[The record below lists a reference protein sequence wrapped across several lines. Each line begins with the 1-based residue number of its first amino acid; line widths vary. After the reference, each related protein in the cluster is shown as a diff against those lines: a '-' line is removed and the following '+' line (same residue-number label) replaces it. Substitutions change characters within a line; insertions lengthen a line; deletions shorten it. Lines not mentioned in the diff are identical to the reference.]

1 MGQIIKVDL
10 KHLGK
15 EVILNLNRSISSQEG
30 ISYQN
35 IAEASLDSTFCGA
48 LALSLFQEYEDI
60 KSIYIQSN
68 VITISFTRNL
78 GTDTE
83 YIKDL
88 VSNFF
93 IYYKKSGEEE

>member
-35 IAEASLDSTFCGA
+35 IAEASLDNTFCGA

-68 VITISFTRNL
+68 VVTISFTRNL
-78 GTDTE
+78 GTDSE

>member
-48 LALSLFQEYEDI
+48 LALSLFQELSLI
-60 KSIYIQSN
+60 HI
-68 VITISFTRNL
+68 
-78 GTDTE
+78 
-83 YIKDL
+83 
-88 VSNFF
+88 
-93 IYYKKSGEEE
+93 